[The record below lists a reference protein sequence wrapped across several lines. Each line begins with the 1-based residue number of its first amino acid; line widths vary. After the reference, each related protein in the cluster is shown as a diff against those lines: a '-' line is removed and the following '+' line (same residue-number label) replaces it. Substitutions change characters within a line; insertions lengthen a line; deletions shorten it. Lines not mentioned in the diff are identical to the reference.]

1 MIDYKGF
8 FEELKECYEKH
19 LIEFNYDLRA
29 VRFKDEENISNK
41 VYSKAKTTTNQ
52 VSNQPKQ
59 SEQYDEKYN
68 KNDYWIKKPA
78 ITNPPPIK
86 RIFRNFENMVY
97 YIALNL
103 AEKIGRLPDHLHS
116 RMILSIDN
124 DEYLKTYVR
133 KFG

>member
-1 MIDYKGF
+1 MIDYKEF

-19 LIEFNYDLRA
+19 SIEFNYDLRA
-29 VRFKDEENISNK
+29 VRFKNEENISNK
-41 VYSKAKTTTNQ
+41 VYS
-52 VSNQPKQ
+52 
-59 SEQYDEKYN
+59 YDEKYN
-68 KNDYWIKKPA
+68 KNDYWIKKTA

-86 RIFRNFENMVY
+86 RIFQNFESMVY
-97 YIALNL
+97 HIALNL